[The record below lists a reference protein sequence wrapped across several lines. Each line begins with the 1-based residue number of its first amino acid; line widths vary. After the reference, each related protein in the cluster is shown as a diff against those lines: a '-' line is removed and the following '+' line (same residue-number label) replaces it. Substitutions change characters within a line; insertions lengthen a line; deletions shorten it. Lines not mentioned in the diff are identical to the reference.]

1 MNIALIGY
9 GKMGKAIEEIAI
21 SRGHSVVV
29 KFNSQNPLESSQL
42 RTTDVAIE
50 FSQPDLALKH
60 IKLCADGQIPIVV
73 GTTAWE
79 EHLAEIINHIDK
91 RESSLIYSSNF
102 SIGVNLFFEMNKHLA
117 RLMNDKTDYVAS
129 ITEIHHAQKID
140 APSGT
145 AVTLAKDLI
154 SNHPTYSS
162 WKLTGQSE
170 NMEKSDLPICAIRE
184 ENVPGTHLI
193 SYTSEIDTL
202 TIEHQAHNRKGF
214 ALGAVI
220 AAEFIHKKQGVYTM
234 SDILKF

>member
-79 EHLAEIINHIDK
+79 EHLPQIINHIEK
-91 RESSLIYSSNF
+91 REASLIYSSNF

-117 RLMNDKTDYVAS
+117 KLMNDKTDYVAS
-129 ITEIHHAQKID
+129 ITEIHHTHKID
-140 APSGT
+140 SPSGT

-170 NMEKSDLPICAIRE
+170 NMEKSDLPISAIRE

-220 AAEFIHKKQGVYTM
+220 AAEFIHKKQGVFTM

>member
-50 FSQPDLALKH
+50 FSQPNLVVKH

-79 EHLAEIINHIDK
+79 EHLQEIINHIDK
-91 RESSLIYSSNF
+91 REASLIYSSNF

-117 RLMNDKTDYVAS
+117 RLMNDHSEYKAA
-129 ITEIHHAQKID
+129 ITEIHHIQKID

-154 SNHPTYSS
+154 SNNSAYSS
-162 WKLTGQSE
+162 WKLKEDAQYF
-170 NMEKSDLPICAIRE
+170 EKSDLPISAIRE
-184 ENVPGTHLI
+184 DNIPGTHI
-193 SYTSEIDTL
+193 INYTSEIDTL
-202 TIEHQAHNRKGF
+202 SIIHQAHNRKGF

-220 AAEFIHKKQGVYTM
+220 AAEFIYNKQGIFTL

>member
-79 EHLAEIINHIDK
+79 EHLPEIINHIEK
-91 RESSLIYSSNF
+91 REASLIYSSNF

-117 RLMNDKTDYVAS
+117 KLMNDKTDYVAS
-129 ITEIHHAQKID
+129 ITEIHHTHKID
-140 APSGT
+140 SPSGT

-170 NMEKSDLPICAIRE
+170 NMEKSDLPISAIRE

>member
-79 EHLAEIINHIDK
+79 EHLPEIINHIDK
-91 RESSLIYSSNF
+91 REASLIYSSNF

-162 WKLTGQSE
+162 WKLTGQTQ
-170 NMEKSDLPICAIRE
+170 NMEKSDLPISAIRE

>member
-79 EHLAEIINHIDK
+79 EHLPEIINHIEK
-91 RESSLIYSSNF
+91 REASLIYSSNF

-129 ITEIHHAQKID
+129 ITEIHHTQKID

-145 AVTLAKDLI
+145 AVILAKDLI

-170 NMEKSDLPICAIRE
+170 NMEKSDLPISAIRE

>member
-79 EHLAEIINHIDK
+79 EHLPEIINHIDK
-91 RESSLIYSSNF
+91 REASLIYSSNF

-154 SNHPTYSS
+154 SNHPTYLS

-170 NMEKSDLPICAIRE
+170 NMEKSDLPISAIRE

>member
-79 EHLAEIINHIDK
+79 EHLPEIINHIDK
-91 RESSLIYSSNF
+91 REASLIYSSNF

-129 ITEIHHAQKID
+129 ITEIHHTQKID

-154 SNHPTYSS
+154 SNHPAYLT
-162 WKLTGQSE
+162 WKLTGESK
-170 NMEKSDLPICAIRE
+170 NMEKSDLPISAIRE

>member
-91 RESSLIYSSNF
+91 REASLIYSSNF
-102 SIGVNLFFEMNKHLA
+102 SIGVNLFFEMNKYLA

-154 SNHPTYSS
+154 SNHPTYLS
-162 WKLTGQSE
+162 WKLTGQSQ
-170 NMEKSDLPICAIRE
+170 NMEKSDLPIRAIRE
-184 ENVPGTHLI
+184 ENVPGTHII

-202 TIEHQAHNRKGF
+202 TIEHKAHNRK
-214 ALGAVI
+214 
-220 AAEFIHKKQGVYTM
+220 
-234 SDILKF
+234 

>member
-91 RESSLIYSSNF
+91 REASLIYSSNF
-102 SIGVNLFFEMNKHLA
+102 SIGVNLFFEMNKYLA

-129 ITEIHHAQKID
+129 ITEIHHTHKID

-170 NMEKSDLPICAIRE
+170 NMEKSDLPISAIRE

-202 TIEHQAHNRKGF
+202 TIEHKAHNRKGF

>member
-79 EHLAEIINHIDK
+79 EHLPQIINHIDK
-91 RESSLIYSSNF
+91 REASLIYSSNF

-129 ITEIHHAQKID
+129 ITEIHHKQKID

-154 SNHPTYSS
+154 SNHPAYSS

-170 NMEKSDLPICAIRE
+170 NMDKTDLPISAIRE

>member
-79 EHLAEIINHIDK
+79 EHLPEIINHIDK
-91 RESSLIYSSNF
+91 REASLIYSSNF

-129 ITEIHHAQKID
+129 ITEIHHTHKID

-162 WKLTGQSE
+162 WKLTGQSQ
-170 NMEKSDLPICAIRE
+170 NMEKSDLPISAIRE

>member
-79 EHLAEIINHIDK
+79 EHLPEIINHIDK
-91 RESSLIYSSNF
+91 REASLIYSSNF

-129 ITEIHHAQKID
+129 ITEIHHIQKID

-154 SNHPTYSS
+154 SNHTTYSS
-162 WKLTGQSE
+162 WKLTGQSK
-170 NMEKSDLPICAIRE
+170 NMEKNDLPISAIRE
-184 ENVPGTHLI
+184 GNVPGTHLI

>member
-91 RESSLIYSSNF
+91 REASLIYSSNF

-117 RLMNDKTDYVAS
+117 RLMNDQTEYEAS
-129 ITEIHHAQKID
+129 ITEIHHTHKID

-170 NMEKSDLPICAIRE
+170 NMEKSDLPISAIRE

>member
-21 SRGHSVVV
+21 SRGHSIVV

-79 EHLAEIINHIDK
+79 EHLPEIINHIDK
-91 RESSLIYSSNF
+91 REASLIYSSNF

-129 ITEIHHAQKID
+129 ITEIHHTQKID

-170 NMEKSDLPICAIRE
+170 NMEKSDLPISAIRE

-214 ALGAVI
+214 ALGAII

>member
-79 EHLAEIINHIDK
+79 EHLPEIINHIDK
-91 RESSLIYSSNF
+91 REASLIYSSNF
-102 SIGVNLFFEMNKHLA
+102 SIGVNLFFELNKYLA

-129 ITEIHHAQKID
+129 VTEIHHAQKID

-154 SNHPTYSS
+154 SNHPTYLS
-162 WKLTGQSE
+162 WKLTGQSQ
-170 NMEKSDLPICAIRE
+170 NMEKSDLPISAIRE

-202 TIEHQAHNRKGF
+202 TIEHKAHNRKGF
-214 ALGAVI
+214 ALGAII

>member
-21 SRGHSVVV
+21 SRGHIVVV

-79 EHLAEIINHIDK
+79 EHLPEIINHIDK
-91 RESSLIYSSNF
+91 REASLIYSSNF

-129 ITEIHHAQKID
+129 ITEIHHTQKID

-170 NMEKSDLPICAIRE
+170 NMEKSDLPISAIRE

-202 TIEHQAHNRKGF
+202 TIEHKAHNRKGF

>member
-9 GKMGKAIEEIAI
+9 GKMGKAIEEIAV
-21 SRGHSVVV
+21 SRGHKISM
-29 KFNSQNPLESSQL
+29 KFNGQNPLESSQL

-50 FSQPDLALKH
+50 FSQPNLVVKH

-79 EHLAEIINHIDK
+79 EHLQEIKDHISK
-91 RESSLIYSSNF
+91 REASLIYSSNF

-129 ITEIHHAQKID
+129 ITEIHHTQKID

-154 SNHPTYSS
+154 SNHSVYSS
-162 WKLTGQSE
+162 WKLKEDAQDFGE
-170 NMEKSDLPICAIRE
+170 SDLPISAIRE

-202 TIEHQAHNRKGF
+202 TIKHQAHNRKGF

>member
-91 RESSLIYSSNF
+91 REASLIYSSNF

-162 WKLTGQSE
+162 WKLTGQSQ
-170 NMEKSDLPICAIRE
+170 NMEKSDLPISAIRE
-184 ENVPGTHLI
+184 ENVPGTHII

>member
-50 FSQPDLALKH
+50 FSQPNLVVKH

-79 EHLAEIINHIDK
+79 EHLQEIINHIDK
-91 RESSLIYSSNF
+91 REASLIYSSNF

-117 RLMNDKTDYVAS
+117 RLMNDQSEYKAA
-129 ITEIHHAQKID
+129 ITEIHHIQKID

-154 SNHPTYSS
+154 SNNSAYSS
-162 WKLTGQSE
+162 WKLKEDAQYF
-170 NMEKSDLPICAIRE
+170 EKSDLPISAIRE
-184 ENVPGTHLI
+184 DNIPGTHI
-193 SYTSEIDTL
+193 INYTSEIDTL
-202 TIEHQAHNRKGF
+202 SIIHQAHNRKGF

-220 AAEFIHKKQGVYTM
+220 AAEFIYTNKEY
-234 SDILKF
+234 SHCLTS

>member
-79 EHLAEIINHIDK
+79 EHLQEIINHIDK
-91 RESSLIYSSNF
+91 REASLIYSSNF

-129 ITEIHHAQKID
+129 IIEIHHTQKID

-145 AVTLAKDLI
+145 AVTLAKDLM

-170 NMEKSDLPICAIRE
+170 NMEKSDLPISAIRE

>member
-79 EHLAEIINHIDK
+79 EHLPEIINHIDK
-91 RESSLIYSSNF
+91 REASLIYSSNF

-129 ITEIHHAQKID
+129 ITEIHHTQKID
-140 APSGT
+140 TPSGT

-170 NMEKSDLPICAIRE
+170 NMEKSDLPISAIRE

>member
-79 EHLAEIINHIDK
+79 EHLPEIINHIDK
-91 RESSLIYSSNF
+91 REASLIYSSNF

-129 ITEIHHAQKID
+129 ITEIHHTHKID
-140 APSGT
+140 SPSGT

-170 NMEKSDLPICAIRE
+170 NMEKSDLPISAIRE

>member
-79 EHLAEIINHIDK
+79 EHLPQIINHIEK
-91 RESSLIYSSNF
+91 REASLIYSSNF

-129 ITEIHHAQKID
+129 ITEIHHTHKID
-140 APSGT
+140 TPSGT

-154 SNHPTYSS
+154 SNHPAYSS
-162 WKLTGQSE
+162 WKLTGPSE
-170 NMEKSDLPICAIRE
+170 NVEKSDLPISAIRE

>member
-42 RTTDVAIE
+42 GTTDVAIE

-79 EHLAEIINHIDK
+79 EHLPEIINHIDK
-91 RESSLIYSSNF
+91 REASLIYSSNF

-162 WKLTGQSE
+162 WKLIGQSE
-170 NMEKSDLPICAIRE
+170 NMEKSDLQISAIRE

>member
-42 RTTDVAIE
+42 GTTDVAIE

-79 EHLAEIINHIDK
+79 EHLPEIINHIDK
-91 RESSLIYSSNF
+91 REASLIYSSNF

-162 WKLTGQSE
+162 WKLIGQSE
-170 NMEKSDLPICAIRE
+170 NMEKSDLQISAIRE

-214 ALGAVI
+214 ALGAII

>member
-79 EHLAEIINHIDK
+79 EHLQEVINHIDK
-91 RESSLIYSSNF
+91 REASLIYSSNF

-117 RLMNDKTDYVAS
+117 RLMNDQTEYEAS
-129 ITEIHHAQKID
+129 ITEIHHTHKID

-154 SNHPTYSS
+154 SNHPTYLS

-170 NMEKSDLPICAIRE
+170 NMEKSDLPISAIRE

-202 TIEHQAHNRKGF
+202 TIEHQAHNRKGS

>member
-79 EHLAEIINHIDK
+79 EHLQEIINHIDK
-91 RESSLIYSSNF
+91 REASLIYSSNF
-102 SIGVNLFFEMNKHLA
+102 SIGVNLLFEMNKHLA

-129 ITEIHHAQKID
+129 ITEIHHTQKID
-140 APSGT
+140 SPSGT

-170 NMEKSDLPICAIRE
+170 NMEKTDLPISAIRE

>member
-9 GKMGKAIEEIAI
+9 GKMGKAIEEIAV
-21 SRGHSVVV
+21 SRGHKIVV
-29 KFNSQNPLESSQL
+29 KFNSQNPLKSSQL

-50 FSQPDLALKH
+50 FSHPNLVVKH

-79 EHLAEIINHIDK
+79 EHLQEITNHIGK
-91 RESSLIYSSNF
+91 REASLIYSSNF

-129 ITEIHHAQKID
+129 ITEIHHTHKID

-170 NMEKSDLPICAIRE
+170 NMEKSDLPISAIRE

>member
-50 FSQPDLALKH
+50 FSQPDLALMH

-79 EHLAEIINHIDK
+79 EHLPEIINHIDK
-91 RESSLIYSSNF
+91 REASLIYSSNF

-117 RLMNDKTDYVAS
+117 RLMNDKTDYLAS
-129 ITEIHHAQKID
+129 ITEIHHTQKID

-170 NMEKSDLPICAIRE
+170 NMEKSDLPISAIRE

>member
-91 RESSLIYSSNF
+91 REASLIYSSNF

-154 SNHPTYSS
+154 SNHPTYLS
-162 WKLTGQSE
+162 WKLTGQSQ
-170 NMEKSDLPICAIRE
+170 NMEKSDLPISAIRE
-184 ENVPGTHLI
+184 ENVPGTHII

-202 TIEHQAHNRKGF
+202 TIEHKAHNRKGF
-214 ALGAVI
+214 ALGAII
-220 AAEFIHKKQGVYTM
+220 AAEFIHKKKGVYTM

>member
-60 IKLCADGQIPIVV
+60 IKLCADGQIPVVV

-79 EHLAEIINHIDK
+79 EHLPEIINHIDK
-91 RESSLIYSSNF
+91 REASLIYSSNF

-129 ITEIHHAQKID
+129 ITEIHHKQKID

-154 SNHPTYSS
+154 SNHPAYSS

-170 NMEKSDLPICAIRE
+170 NMEKTDLPISAIRE

>member
-79 EHLAEIINHIDK
+79 EHLPEIINHIEK
-91 RESSLIYSSNF
+91 REASLIYSSNF

-129 ITEIHHAQKID
+129 ITEIHHTQKID
-140 APSGT
+140 TPSGT

-162 WKLTGQSE
+162 WKLTGQSQ
-170 NMEKSDLPICAIRE
+170 NMEKSDLPISAIRE

>member
-91 RESSLIYSSNF
+91 REASLIYSSNF
-102 SIGVNLFFEMNKHLA
+102 SIGVNLFFEMNKYLA

-154 SNHPTYSS
+154 SNHPTYLS
-162 WKLTGQSE
+162 WKLTGQSQ
-170 NMEKSDLPICAIRE
+170 NMEKSDLPISAIRE

>member
-21 SRGHSVVV
+21 SRGHSIVV

-91 RESSLIYSSNF
+91 REASLIYSSNF
-102 SIGVNLFFEMNKHLA
+102 SIGVNLFFEMNKYLA

-170 NMEKSDLPICAIRE
+170 NMEKSDLPISAIRE

-202 TIEHQAHNRKGF
+202 TIEHQAHNRRGF
-214 ALGAVI
+214 AVGAVI

>member
-79 EHLAEIINHIDK
+79 EHLAEIINHIDE
-91 RESSLIYSSNF
+91 REASLIYSSNF
-102 SIGVNLFFEMNKHLA
+102 SIGVNLFFEMNKYLA

-162 WKLTGQSE
+162 WKLTGQSQ
-170 NMEKSDLPICAIRE
+170 NMEKSDLPISAIRV

-202 TIEHQAHNRKGF
+202 TIEHKAHNRKGF
-214 ALGAVI
+214 ALGAII

>member
-91 RESSLIYSSNF
+91 REASLIYSSNF

-154 SNHPTYSS
+154 SNHPAYSS

-170 NMEKSDLPICAIRE
+170 NMEKTDLPISAIRE
-184 ENVPGTHLI
+184 ENVPGTHII

-214 ALGAVI
+214 ALGAII
-220 AAEFIHKKQGVYTM
+220 AAEFIHKKKGVYTM

>member
-9 GKMGKAIEEIAI
+9 GKMGKAIEEIAV

-50 FSQPDLALKH
+50 FTQPKLAVKH

-79 EHLAEIINHIDK
+79 EHLPEIINYIDK
-91 RESSLIYSSNF
+91 REASLIYSSNF

-117 RLMNDKTDYVAS
+117 RLMSYKTQYLAC
-129 ITEIHHAQKID
+129 ITEIHHTQKID

-154 SNHPTYSS
+154 SNHSVYSS
-162 WKLTGQSE
+162 WKLKEDAQDFWE
-170 NMEKSDLPICAIRE
+170 SDLPISAIRK
-184 ENVPGTHLI
+184 ENVPGTHI
-193 SYTSEIDTL
+193 INYTSEIDTL

-220 AAEFIHKKQGVYTM
+220 AAEFIYNKQGVFTM